1 MATEQN
7 TQTGKIG
14 VTTENIFPVIKK
26 FLYSD
31 HEIFLRELVAN
42 AVDATQKMKA
52 LAASGEFKGELGD
65 LKVNIVLDEAAKT
78 LKIIDEGIG
87 MTAEEVDKYI
97 NQIAFSSAG
106 EFLEKYK
113 DQISSI
119 IGHFGLGFYSAFM
132 VADKVTIETL
142 SWKDGAKAV
151 KWTCDGSPEY
161 SMEECTKSSRGTEI
175 TLYLSEDSSEFA
187 SKGRIQ
193 SLLEK
198 YCKFM
203 PVPVVFG
210 KEQEWKDGKYVDT
223 DKDNVINNIEPLWT
237 KKPSELKDEDYN
249 KFYSALYPMAEEPL
263 FHIHLNVDYPF
274 TLTGILYFPK
284 IKDQMEISRN
294 KIQLFCNQMFVTDS
308 VEAIVPDYLTLLHG
322 VIDSPDIPL
331 NVSRSYLQADSNVK
345 MISGYI
351 TKKVADRLEEIF
363 KKDRQA
369 FEEKWD
375 NVKLFIE
382 YGMISDEKFCERALK
397 FCLLKNTEN
406 KYFSIEDYRKG
417 IEGNQTDK
425 DKKLVILYATNA
437 EDQYSYIEAA
447 KNKGYDVLLLDC
459 HLDSY
464 FVNMLESKLENV
476 KFARVDSDSIDRLIV
491 KEEVKKPEL
500 KEEEKKALDEIFK
513 GGLPEGMEWNVDA
526 DNLGADAAP
535 VLITQSEFMRRY
547 REMSQLGGGLNFYGS
562 MPESY
567 TLTVNLENPLVA
579 ELRSADAST
588 EDAKAARN
596 EKARQITDL
605 ALLANGLLKG
615 KALSDFITRSYKLL

>member
-1 MATEQN
+1 MMQK
-7 TQTGKIG
+7 GSIG

-31 HEIFLRELVAN
+31 HEIFLRELVSN
-42 AVDATQKMKA
+42 AVDATQKLKT
-52 LAASGEFKGELGD
+52 LASCGEYKDELGEL
-65 LKVNIVLDEAAKT
+65 KVTVSVDAEKGT
-78 LKIIDEGIG
+78 LTVSDSGIG
-87 MTAEEVDKYI
+87 MTAEDIDKYI
-97 NQIAFSSAG
+97 NQIAFSGAE
-106 EFLEKYK
+106 EFLSKYK
-113 DQISSI
+113 DNANAI

-132 VADKVTIETL
+132 VSKKVEIRSL
-142 SWKDGAKAV
+142 SYKEGAKAV
-151 KWTCDGSPEY
+151 CWTCDGSPEY
-161 SMEECTKSSRGTEI
+161 EMNEIEKATRGTDIVLYIDDDEKEFLDKARI
-175 TLYLSEDSSEFA
+175 ETLL
-187 SKGRIQ
+187 K
-193 SLLEK
+193 K
-198 YCKFM
+198 YCRFL

-547 REMSQLGGGLNFYGS
+547 REMSKLGGGLNFYGS